1 MIWRVNGEETNL
13 ERFMDLQRE
22 IYPEVAAEMVGKPQ
36 GLVNLEIK
44 KRVKERLCVEQLV
57 KQEAVRRKI
66 PIDEAE
72 FEKAF
77 KQFLKRKDV
86 KETLKDAGPSRD
98 RVKKDMRAA
107 LYANEQYLRFIEGL
121 GQDFTPSE
129 SEIKE
134 AYGLADFHPSEGEED
149 KGKPP
154 LEDVHDEIV
163 AMLRE
168 AQGDIEFEQLVSK
181 LYSDAQIVE
190 VNLESYD
197 D

>member
-22 IYPEVAAEMVGKPQ
+22 IYPEVMAEMEGKPQ
-36 GLVNLEIK
+36 GLIDLEIK
-44 KRVKERLCVEQLV
+44 KRVKERICVEQLV
-57 KQEAVRRKI
+57 KQEAVRKET
-66 PIDEAE
+66 PIDEEE

-107 LYANEQYLRFIEGL
+107 LHANEQYLRFIEGL
-121 GQDFTPSE
+121 GKDFEPPD
-129 SEIKE
+129 SEIEE
-134 AYGLADFHPSEGEED
+134 AYELANFQPGEGEES

-154 LEDVHDEIV
+154 LEEVREEIV
-163 AMLRE
+163 GMLQE
-168 AQGDIEFEQLVSK
+168 AQGDLEFEQLVSK
-181 LYSDAQIVE
+181 LYSEAQIVE